1 VSERTGG
8 HVNSHGSSIAALRLP
23 RIVHPIAWWVWAI
36 GLATAASRTT
46 NPLLL
51 ALVLGVIGIVVAAR
65 RTEAPWAR
73 AFKFYLLLG
82 IAVIAIRVAF
92 RILLGGDD
100 NSGGHVLF
108 TMPAIPLPGFMS
120 GVRLGGAVSAE
131 NVLAA
136 AYDGF
141 RLATLLC
148 CIGAANTLANPKRAL
163 RVLPAALHELGVA
176 ITVAVTVAPQ
186 LVESAQRVLRARKLR
201 GDTARG
207 RRAIRGI
214 AMPVLH
220 DTLERS
226 FQLAA
231 AMDSRGYGRAGSA
244 PPRVRRVTT
253 ALLLAGLL
261 GLCAGLYGLLDT
273 STPRFLGAP
282 MLAAGIGCAVA
293 GLVVGGRRVQRTRYR
308 PDPWAFAEWATA
320 LSGMG
325 AAVAM
330 IVAGSRNAA
339 VLNPSVFPPAWPTLP
354 VLPAVAVLLALL
366 PAVLTPPPPIPVVPL
381 PVRAEPIAPA
391 LDHVTA
397 PGRLGAPDR
406 TGVNA

>member
-1 VSERTGG
+1 VSA
-8 HVNSHGSSIAALRLP
+8 VAALRLP
-23 RIVHPIAWWVWAI
+23 RIVHPIAWWIWAI
-36 GLATAASRTT
+36 GLATAATRTT

-51 ALVLGVIGIVVAAR
+51 ALVLGVAGVVVAAR

-82 IAVIAIRVAF
+82 IAVIAIRVVF
-92 RILLGGDD
+92 RIVFGGGD
-100 NSGGHVLF
+100 STGEHVLF
-108 TMPAIPLPGFMS
+108 TMPEIPLPGFMA
-120 GVRLGGAVSAE
+120 GVRLGGAVSGE

-163 RVLPAALHELGVA
+163 RVLPAALYELGVA

-186 LVESAQRVLRARKLR
+186 LVESAQRVRRARKLR
-201 GDTARG
+201 GDSSFG

-231 AMDSRGYGRAGSA
+231 AMDSRGYGRVGPMA
-244 PPRVRRVTT
+244 PRSRRITT

-261 GLCAGLYGLLDT
+261 GLCTGLYGLLDT
-273 STPRFLGAP
+273 TTPRLLGAP
-282 MLAAGIGCAVA
+282 MLGAGIGLATA
-293 GLVVGGRRVQRTRYR
+293 GLLLGGRRVHRTRYR
-308 PDPWAFAEWATA
+308 PDPWRFAEWGTA
-320 LSGMG
+320 LSGIA
-325 AAVAM
+325 AAVAI
-330 IVAGSRNAA
+330 IVAGNHDAGS
-339 VLNPSVFPPAWPTLP
+339 LNPSIFPPAWPTLP
-354 VLPAVAVLLALL
+354 LLPAAAILLAVLPAA
-366 PAVLTPPPPIPVVPL
+366 LTPPPPI
-381 PVRAEPIAPA
+381 AIAPLA
-391 LDHVTA
+391 RSADA
-397 PGRLGAPDR
+397 FPGAPESVASPEPVGSR
-406 TGVNA
+406 A

>member
-1 VSERTGG
+1 VSP
-8 HVNSHGSSIAALRLP
+8 VAALRLP
-23 RIVHPIAWWVWAI
+23 RIVHPIAWWIWAI
-36 GLATAASRTT
+36 GLATAATRTT

-51 ALVLGVIGIVVAAR
+51 ALVLAVAGIVVAAR

-82 IAVIAIRVAF
+82 IAVIAIRVLF
-92 RILLGGDD
+92 RIVFGGGD
-100 NSGGHVLF
+100 STGEHVLF
-108 TMPAIPLPGFMS
+108 TLPEVPLPGFMS
-120 GVRLGGAVSAE
+120 GVRLGGAVTAE

-163 RVLPAALHELGVA
+163 RVLPAALYELGVA

-186 LVESAQRVLRARKLR
+186 LVESARRVSRARKLR
-201 GDTARG
+201 GDTSRG

-220 DTLERS
+220 DTLDRS

-231 AMDSRGYGRAGSA
+231 AMDSRGYGRTGSV
-244 PPRVRRVTT
+244 PPRVRRVT
-253 ALLLAGLL
+253 AILMLAGLL
-261 GLCAGLYGLLDT
+261 GLCTGLYGLLDAT
-273 STPRFLGAP
+273 TPRLLGAP
-282 MLAAGIGCAVA
+282 VLGAAVLLAAA
-293 GLVVGGRRVQRTRYR
+293 GLLLGGRRVHRTKYR

-320 LSGMG
+320 LSGVA

-330 IVAGSRNAA
+330 IIAGNHDAGA
-339 VLNPSVFPPAWPTLP
+339 LNPSIFPPAWPTLP
-354 VLPAVAVLLALL
+354 VLPAAAILLAVL
-366 PAVLTPPPPIPVVPL
+366 PAVLTPPPPIEVAPRARPVDP
-381 PVRAEPIAPA
+381 PMRASDRVEAPE
-391 LDHVTA
+391 HVGSHA
-397 PGRLGAPDR
+397 
-406 TGVNA
+406 

>member
-1 VSERTGG
+1 M
-8 HVNSHGSSIAALRLP
+8 SSVAALRLP
-23 RIVHPIAWWVWAI
+23 RIVHPIAWWIWAI
-36 GLATAASRTT
+36 GLATAATRTT

-51 ALVLGVIGIVVAAR
+51 ALVLAVAGTVVAAR

-82 IAVIAIRVAF
+82 IAVITIRVVF
-92 RILLGGDD
+92 RIVFGGGDG
-100 NSGGHVLF
+100 SGEHVLL
-108 TMPAIPLPGFMS
+108 TMPEVPLPGFMA

-163 RVLPAALHELGVA
+163 RVLPAALYELGVA

-186 LVESAQRVLRARKLR
+186 LVESAQRVRRARKLR

-231 AMDSRGYGRAGSA
+231 AMDSRGYGRAGSV
-244 PPRVRRVTT
+244 PPRVRRVTS

-261 GLCAGLYGLLDT
+261 GLCTGLYGLLDT
-273 STPRFLGAP
+273 TTPRLLGAP
-282 MLAAGIGCAVA
+282 MLVAGIGLAAA
-293 GLVVGGRRVQRTRYR
+293 GLLLGGRRVHRTRYR
-308 PDPWAFAEWATA
+308 PDQWGFAEWATA
-320 LSGMG
+320 CSGIA

-330 IVAGSRNAA
+330 IVAGSHDPGA
-339 VLNPSVFPPAWPTLP
+339 LNPSIFPPAWPTLP
-354 VLPAVAVLLALL
+354 LLPAAAILLAVL
-366 PAVLTPPPPIPVVPL
+366 PAVLTPPPPIAV
-381 PVRAEPIAPA
+381 AP
-391 LDHVTA
+391 
-397 PGRLGAPDR
+397 PGRSSGSSTLAPDR
-406 TGVNA
+406 IREPERIGSHA

>member
-1 VSERTGG
+1 VSS
-8 HVNSHGSSIAALRLP
+8 VAALRLP
-23 RIVHPIAWWVWAI
+23 RIVHPIAWWIWAI

-51 ALVLGVIGIVVAAR
+51 ALVLGVAGTVVAAR

-82 IAVIAIRVAF
+82 IAVITIRVVF
-92 RILLGGDD
+92 RIVFGGGDG
-100 NSGGHVLF
+100 SGEHLLF
-108 TMPAIPLPGFMS
+108 SMPEIPLPGFMS
-120 GVRLGGAVSAE
+120 GVRLGGGVSAE

-136 AYDGF
+136 SYDGF

-163 RVLPAALHELGVA
+163 RVLPAALYELGVA

-186 LVESAQRVLRARKLR
+186 LVESARRVRRARKLR

-220 DTLERS
+220 DTLDRS

-231 AMDSRGYGRAGSA
+231 AMDSRGYGRTGSVPLHA
-244 PPRVRRVTT
+244 RRITT

-261 GLCAGLYGLLDT
+261 GLCTGLYGVLDAT
-273 STPRFLGAP
+273 TPRILGAP
-282 MLAAGIGCAVA
+282 MLGTGITLAAAG
-293 GLVVGGRRVQRTRYR
+293 LLLGGRRAHRTRYR

-320 LSGMG
+320 LAGVA

-330 IVAGSRNAA
+330 IVAGSQNAG
-339 VLNPSVFPPAWPTLP
+339 VLNPSIYPPGWPTLP
-354 VLPAVAVLLALL
+354 LLPAAAILFALL
-366 PAVLTPPPPIPVVPL
+366 PAVLTPTPPVERAPL
-381 PVRAEPIAPA
+381 SAGS
-391 LDHVTA
+391 D
-397 PGRLGAPDR
+397 RLGRASDRVAQPDR
-406 TGVNA
+406 IGVHA

>member
-1 VSERTGG
+1 M
-8 HVNSHGSSIAALRLP
+8 SSLAAHRLP

-36 GLATAASRTT
+36 GLATAATRTT

-51 ALVLGVIGIVVAAR
+51 ALVLAVAGTVVAAR

-82 IAVIAIRVAF
+82 IAVIAIRVLF
-92 RILLGGDD
+92 RIVFGGGDS
-100 NSGGHVLF
+100 SGEHVLF
-108 TMPAIPLPGFMS
+108 SLPQIPLPGFMS
-120 GVRLGGAVSAE
+120 GVRLGGAVSGE

-163 RVLPAALHELGVA
+163 RVLPAALYELGVA

-186 LVESAQRVLRARKLR
+186 LVESAQRVRRARKLR
-201 GDTARG
+201 GDTSRG

-231 AMDSRGYGRAGSA
+231 AMDSRGYGRSGSVPA
-244 PPRVRRVTT
+244 QVRRVNT

-261 GLCAGLYGLLDT
+261 GLCTGLYGLLDT
-273 STPRFLGAP
+273 TTPRFLGAP
-282 MLAAGIGCAVA
+282 MLGAGVGLAAA
-293 GLVVGGRRVQRTRYR
+293 GLVLGGRRVHRTRYR
-308 PDPWAFAEWATA
+308 PDRWAFAEWATS
-320 LSGMG
+320 LSGLA

-330 IVAGSRNAA
+330 IIAGSHNAGA
-339 VLNPSVFPPAWPTLP
+339 LNPSIFPPAWPTLP
-354 VLPAVAVLLALL
+354 LLPAVAILLAAL
-366 PAVLTPPPPIPVVPL
+366 PAALTPPPPVAVAPVT
-381 PVRAEPIAPA
+381 RATTPPE
-391 LDHVTA
+391 
-397 PGRLGAPDR
+397 RAPDPVAPPER
-406 TGVNA
+406 IGSRA

>member
-1 VSERTGG
+1 V
-8 HVNSHGSSIAALRLP
+8 SSIALHRLP
-23 RIVHPIAWWVWAI
+23 RIVHPIAWWIWAI
-36 GLATAASRTT
+36 GLATAATRTT

-51 ALVLGVIGIVVAAR
+51 ALVLAVAGTVVAAR

-82 IAVIAIRVAF
+82 IAVIAIRVLF
-92 RILLGGDD
+92 RVVFGGGD
-100 NSGGHVLF
+100 STGEHVLF
-108 TMPAIPLPGFMS
+108 TLPAIPLPGFMS
-120 GVRLGGAVSAE
+120 GVRLGGPVSAE

-136 AYDGF
+136 SYDGF

-163 RVLPAALHELGVA
+163 RVLPAALYELGVA

-186 LVESAQRVLRARKLR
+186 LVESAQRVRRARKLR
-201 GDTARG
+201 GDTSRG

-231 AMDSRGYGRAGSA
+231 AMDSRGYGRVGTV

-253 ALLLAGLL
+253 ALLLGGLL
-261 GLCAGLYGLLDT
+261 GLCTGLYGLLDT
-273 STPRFLGAP
+273 TTPRVLGAP
-282 MLAAGIGCAVA
+282 MLGAGIALAAAGLA
-293 GLVVGGRRVQRTRYR
+293 LGGRRAHRTRYR
-308 PDPWAFAEWATA
+308 PDRWAFAEWATS
-320 LSGMG
+320 LSGIA

-330 IVAGSRNAA
+330 IIAGSHNAGA
-339 VLNPSVFPPAWPTLP
+339 LNPSIFPPAWPTLP
-354 VLPAVAVLLALL
+354 LLPAAAILIAAL
-366 PAVLTPPPPIPVVPL
+366 PAVLTPAPPIAVAPVSRSTAPL
-381 PVRAEPIAPA
+381 DLTADDVATREPIGSHA
-391 LDHVTA
+391 
-397 PGRLGAPDR
+397 
-406 TGVNA
+406 